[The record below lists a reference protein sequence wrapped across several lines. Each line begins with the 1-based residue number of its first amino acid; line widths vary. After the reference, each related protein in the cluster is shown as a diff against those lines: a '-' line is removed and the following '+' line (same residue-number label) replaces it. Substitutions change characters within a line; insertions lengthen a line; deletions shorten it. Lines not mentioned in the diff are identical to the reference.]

1 MDKFVI
7 EGGHTLSGEISV
19 SGSKNAALPIMA
31 ATLLSPDRYILTNVP
46 YLRDTLTMA
55 RLMGLIGA
63 RLSFQNNRME
73 IDTTHCD
80 KTEAPYEL
88 VKTMRASF
96 YVLGPLMARF
106 GQCRVSLP
114 GGCNWGPRPV
124 DLHLKALELLGADIR
139 LEEGYIIG
147 RGRLK
152 GAAIHFE
159 TSSVGATGNTL
170 MAAVRAEGETVITN
184 AAREPEITALA
195 HFLQALGAQI
205 EGIGTTTLII
215 VGQPELHGVEYAII
229 PDRIEAATFLIAGAL
244 LGDGLKITGAREDH
258 VAAVLNHLKTAG
270 ALIQQT
276 DVSLEISRPSSLV
289 PVDIVTKPYPGYPT
303 DLQAQWL
310 VLMSQAEGTSAIRDT
325 IYSDRFTHVP
335 ELVRLGAMIKVEGN
349 QALVAGPTPLIGAPV
364 MSTDIR
370 ASAALLLAAL
380 AARGSTEISRVY
392 HIDRGYEAIEKK
404 FSALGAR
411 IERVRGEIQA

>member
-1 MDKFVI
+1 MDKFVV

-19 SGSKNAALPIMA
+19 SGAKNAALPIMA
-31 ATLLSPDRYILTNVP
+31 ATLLWPDRYVLTNVP
-46 YLRDTLTMA
+46 HLRDTLTMA

-73 IDTTHCD
+73 IDTTNCD

-96 YVLGPLMARF
+96 YVLGPLLARF

-124 DLHLKALELLGADIR
+124 DLHLKALQLLGADIS

-159 TSSVGATGNTL
+159 TSSVGATGNAL

-215 VGQPELHGVEYAII
+215 VGQPELHGAEYAII

-244 LGDGLKITGAREDH
+244 LGDGLRITGAREDH
-258 VAAVLNHLKTAG
+258 VAAVLDQLKAAG
-270 ALIQQT
+270 ALIRQT
-276 DVSLEISRPSSLV
+276 DDCLEISRPASLV

-303 DLQAQWL
+303 DLQAQWM

-325 IYSDRFTHVP
+325 VYSDRFTHVP

-349 QALVAGPTPLIGAPV
+349 QALVAGPTALIGAPV